1 MVFLDSFK
9 SEGKC
14 ERCQIVFSKKQL
26 NHFDEFFPPMDS
38 DGFCTSFET
47 YSSKEGGRKMKT
59 IRQSVT
65 IKASPHEVYE
75 ALTDS
80 RRHAR
85 FTGAKARISRKVGGK
100 FTAYD
105 GYIEGVNLNLVPD
118 KKIVQ
123 SWRGSDWPKDHYSKA
138 TFSLKKIK
146 NGTHLTFT
154 QSGVP
159 DQYYNDIS
167 QGWRDYYWKPMKE
180 MLAKGN

>member
-1 MVFLDSFK
+1 MK
-9 SEGKC
+9 
-14 ERCQIVFSKKQL
+14 
-26 NHFDEFFPPMDS
+26 
-38 DGFCTSFET
+38 T
-47 YSSKEGGRKMKT
+47 KT

-65 IKASPHEVYE
+65 LKTTPHEVYE
-75 ALTDS
+75 ALMDS
-80 RRHAR
+80 RKHAR
-85 FTGAKARISRKVGGK
+85 VIGAKARISRKVGGR
-100 FTAYD
+100 FSAYD

-123 SWRGSDWPKDHYSKA
+123 SWRGSDWPKGHYSRA
-138 TFSLKKIK
+138 TFSLKKVK

-180 MLAKGN
+180 MLTKKK